1 MWTSPYLVP
10 QQMHLQTLAVAWCYT
25 DGLMSHT
32 LPLGDLRE
40 TGEELA
46 EDKSLQNSG
55 SGDKGGMQT

>member
-1 MWTSPYLVP
+1 MR
-10 QQMHLQTLAVAWCYT
+10 LQTLAVAWCYT

-40 TGEELA
+40 TGEELE

-55 SGDKGGMQT
+55 RGIKGGMQT